1 MEDEAG
7 GVWGLGPRTVGV
19 WSPGEGP
26 RRLSR
31 ELGRDLGWGVT
42 LSEPQVGR
50 QVGGG
55 CSEDGHSTECKVP
68 GAGPARSHC
77 P

>member
-19 WSPGEGP
+19 WSPGKGP
-26 RRLSR
+26 RWLPR

-42 LSEPQVGR
+42 LSELQVGR

-55 CSEDGHSTECKVP
+55 L
-68 GAGPARSHC
+68 
-77 P
+77 